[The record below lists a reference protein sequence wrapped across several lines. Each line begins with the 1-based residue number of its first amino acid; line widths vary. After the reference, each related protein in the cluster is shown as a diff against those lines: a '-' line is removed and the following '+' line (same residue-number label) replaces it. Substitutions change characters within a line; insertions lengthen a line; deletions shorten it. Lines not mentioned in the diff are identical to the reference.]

1 MAASASSAEIS
12 NASTT
17 AAVDMEEKR
26 ESVLCTRLAGAHS
39 KAVTALL
46 VLNDRG
52 RDMDGFGG
60 RERERE
66 RERERGE
73 ERRGEGGRDA
83 ARHSALFDVLSVSV
97 ALLSRFLPFFFFS
110 LPPIL
115 SSSFLSSLPP
125 RLSQ

>member
-66 RERERGE
+66 RERGE

-97 ALLSRFLPFFFFS
+97 ALLSLFLPFFFFS

-125 RLSQ
+125 RLTQ

>member
-66 RERERGE
+66 RERGE

-83 ARHSALFDVLSVSV
+83 ARRSALFDVLSVSV
-97 ALLSRFLPFFFFS
+97 ALLSLFLPFFFFS

>member
-66 RERERGE
+66 RERGE

-97 ALLSRFLPFFFFS
+97 ALLSLFLPFFFFS